1 MSSSFAKAT
10 KSAARDARDESK
22 SLSLVSFFEVLFSNW
37 NFLLLLRISNFL
49 LFPIISIKSY
59 NWERFCLRV
68 ARSRKDRE
76 MALPTKQTTPSNP
89 SILLPSELVDK
100 CVNEKVWI
108 IMKSGHKEFTGVL
121 KGFDVYVNCVLED
134 AVEFDRD
141 QDTGKETTRTLES
154 ILLNGN
160 NICMIVPGGE
170 RS

>member
-1 MSSSFAKAT
+1 MT
-10 KSAARDARDESK
+10 EQRQTTETQ
-22 SLSLVSFFEVLFSNW
+22 E
-37 NFLLLLRISNFL
+37 
-49 LFPIISIKSY
+49 
-59 NWERFCLRV
+59 
-68 ARSRKDRE
+68 DRE
-76 MALPTKQTTPSNP
+76 MALPMKQTTPSNP

-108 IMKSGHKEFTGVL
+108 IMKSGHKEFIGIL

-141 QDTGKETTRTLES
+141 QETGKETTRTLES

>member
-1 MSSSFAKAT
+1 LRT
-10 KSAARDARDESK
+10 
-22 SLSLVSFFEVLFSNW
+22 
-37 NFLLLLRISNFL
+37 LLLES
-49 LFPIISIKSY
+49 
-59 NWERFCLRV
+59 CL
-68 ARSRKDRE
+68 RSRKEDRE

>member
-1 MSSSFAKAT
+1 MAALSLSFSVFFSVK
-10 KSAARDARDESK
+10 RGVRVLLLRDESK
-22 SLSLVSFFEVLFSNW
+22 LSLVKSLRFLIFFQLEFCTPPDFQFS
-37 NFLLLLRISNFL
+37 LYK
-49 LFPIISIKSY
+49 KSL
-59 NWERFCLRV
+59 ESCAV
-68 ARSRKDRE
+68 ERKDRE

-141 QDTGKETTRTLES
+141 QDTGKETTRRLES